1 MAAATGVSAGA
12 NGFWYSRGAVT
23 TSMAVGVYSAEGAV
37 AVLAG
42 LMVGRFPR
50 RRPEPRVLPNEG
62 AADDAGV
69 VAVASAGA
77 PDDSVDDMSMLLVES
92 ACQGVAARVVHASRS
107 SVISLDP
114 STRLRANSGN
124 RRSSSFRLP

>member
-1 MAAATGVSAGA
+1 LTGASAFAEPTADKTGAAAAGSAFAETSADKAGWVAVTLAGVSAGA

-23 TSMAVGVYSAEGAV
+23 TSMAVGVYSVEAAV
-37 AVLAG
+37 VVVAG

-50 RRPEPRVLPNEG
+50 ARPEPRVLPNEG

-77 PDDSVDDMSMLLVES
+77 PDDSVEDMSMLLV
-92 ACQGVAARVVHASRS
+92 
-107 SVISLDP
+107 
-114 STRLRANSGN
+114 
-124 RRSSSFRLP
+124 